1 MAKSISERFRDAWNI
16 FRNRTPEEEIT
27 QNFSEPGSSYRPD
40 RTRRFFAGERTI
52 IASIYNRIAMD
63 VSDIN
68 IKHVRLDENGRYLET
83 VKSGLNNCFNL
94 EANIDQTG
102 RSFVRDAVISMLE
115 EGVVAL
121 VPIDT
126 SVNPKNTD
134 SYEILTMR
142 TGKVVDWFPSK
153 VKVEVYNELI
163 GRKQEIFIDK
173 KNVALVENPLY
184 YVMNGDNSTL
194 RRLVRKLNIL
204 DLIDDQINSSK
215 LDLIIQLPYVIKTD
229 SRRKEAEKRKKEI
242 EDQLYNSKYGIAYID
257 GTEKITQLNRSLD
270 NNLMNQIEYLT
281 NLLYSQLGMT
291 KEVFEGT
298 ADSSTM
304 NNYLSRTVKPIV
316 SSFTEELKRKFLTKT
331 ARTQGQ
337 SIEFF
342 NDPFK
347 FIPTD
352 QLAEMADKFTRNEI
366 MTSNEFRQAIGLQAS
381 DDPNADVLRNKNLSS
396 SPEMYDS
403 PQYETE
409 DESMYYPQE

>member
-1 MAKSISERFRDAWNI
+1 
-16 FRNRTPEEEIT
+16 
-27 QNFSEPGSSYRPD
+27 
-40 RTRRFFAGERTI
+40 
-52 IASIYNRIAMD
+52 MD

-68 IKHVRLDENGRYLET
+68 IKHVVLDENGRYLGT
-83 VKSGLNNCFNL
+83 KNSGLQDCLNL

-102 RSFVRDAVISMLE
+102 KSFIRDAVISMLD

-126 SVNPKNTD
+126 TVNPKNTD
-134 SYEILTMR
+134 SYDILSMR
-142 TGKVVDWFPSK
+142 TGKVTEWFPSR
-153 VKVEVYNELI
+153 VRVEVYNELS
-163 GRKQEIFIDK
+163 GRKQELILDK
-173 KNVALVENPLY
+173 RKVALVENPLY

-194 RRLVRKLNIL
+194 KRLLRKLNIL
-204 DLIDDQINSSK
+204 DAIDEQINSSK

-229 SRRKEAEKRKKEI
+229 ARRKEADKRKKEI

-281 NLLYSQLGMT
+281 TMLYSQLGLS

-298 ADSSTM
+298 ADSEQM
-304 NNYLSRTVKPIV
+304 NNYMSRTIKPIAAA
-316 SSFTEELKRKFLTKT
+316 FAEELKRKFLTKT
-331 ARTQGQ
+331 ARSQGQ

-347 FIPTD
+347 FIPTN
-352 QLAEMADKFTRNEI
+352 QIAEMADKFTRNEI

-381 DDPNADVLRNKNLSS
+381 DDPNADVLRNKNLSIS
-396 SPEMYDS
+396 SDERLPYDG
-403 PQYETE
+403 YETE
-409 DESMYYPQE
+409 DEDLYYPEE